1 LSALPPADWL
11 PAAFNEGWSY
21 RDRIR
26 PADLVVSAQSPELWL
41 SGFYADRYAHS
52 DPAVWL
58 QRLAAG
64 QIWRNGQQLWA
75 DVTLQAG
82 DRLVWHRPP
91 WQEAAVPVLP
101 GPLFDD
107 GDLVVFNK
115 PSGLPVLPAGGF
127 LRHTVLGQLEALGAA
142 AALHA
147 TTGVPRPVH
156 RLGRFTSGL
165 LVCARSAGA
174 RAWLSAQLRDSTRA
188 AASMHHCGTTAGD
201 ACRKV
206 YRALLSLPLPGSPL
220 LALAAASPGGGAEV
234 LIDTPIGR
242 RPHPLLG
249 TIWCVADPS
258 DPADRA
264 DRGGPKALPSQSRFS
279 LLEQRPDAWL
289 VKVEIATGRP
299 HQIRIHAAAAGA
311 PLLGDPLYLPGGLAR
326 PQGLPGDGGYQLH
339 AYWLAMRWS
348 DGSLLELEAPP
359 P

>member
-1 LSALPPADWL
+1 MSALPPADWL

-41 SGFYADRYAHS
+41 SGFYADRYSHS

-127 LRHTVLGQLEALGAA
+127 LRHTVLGQLEGLLAAGALD
-142 AALHA
+142 A
-147 TTGVPRPVH
+147 TAGVPRPVH

-174 RAWLSAQLRDSTRA
+174 RAWLSAQLRESTA
-188 AASMHHCGTTAGD
+188 
-201 ACRKV
+201 RKV
-206 YRALLSLPLPGSPL
+206 YRALLNPPLPDSPL
-220 LALAAASPGGGAEV
+220 QTLARDHGSEV
-234 LIDTPIGR
+234 VVETPIGR
-242 RPHPLLG
+242 RPHPALG
-249 TIWCVADPS
+249 TIWNAAG
-258 DPADRA
+258 PADRQ
-264 DRGGPKALPSQSRFS
+264 ALPSHSCFR
-279 LLEQRPDAWL
+279 LVARRPESWL
-289 VKVEIATGRP
+289 VQVAIATGRP

-311 PLLGDPLYLPGGLAR
+311 PLLGDRLYRPGGQAG
-326 PQGLPGDGGYQLH
+326 PGALPGDGGYCLH
-339 AYWLAMRWS
+339 AHRLKLSRP
-348 DGSLLELEAPP
+348 DGRLLELEAPLP
-359 P
+359 PALQVCHQGQPRL